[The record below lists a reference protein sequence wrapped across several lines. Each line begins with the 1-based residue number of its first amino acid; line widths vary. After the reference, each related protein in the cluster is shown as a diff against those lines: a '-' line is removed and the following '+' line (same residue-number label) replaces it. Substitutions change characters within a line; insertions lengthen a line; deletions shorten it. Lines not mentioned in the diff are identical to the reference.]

1 MPICISL
8 PKGTSFT
15 EMKHFLR
22 ILYSKMCYSDHLSS
36 ELLEIPPGL
45 VSALSIDIVIAS
57 LNQSHLSASVDIQG
71 FIPRLGRFIC
81 PFECGE
87 LFKSQFTLNVHLKNH
102 HQPSSF
108 MCEECGAEKE
118 SSGSLKLHQDMIHK
132 EQQCKECSIILSG
145 RHALKK
151 HVDILHSQRVQCTH
165 CTKDFMSKKYLLKIF
180 AHSSILKHHLDYCRP
195 RIEIESCPLCGKG
208 FKFEYLLR
216 RHLMTVHEGSMD
228 GPLPQFECELC
239 FQLFG
244 NDALLLRHK
253 EKIHTPDEDLS
264 VICKQCNTK
273 FPNIENYEDHVVVNH
288 GERPY
293 TCGECSV
300 TLKTHDPPS
309 NCICFLNTSLAHTL
323 FATFVEKRFNSLIS
337 YRSHRLN
344 VHSIDPKIIKIKI
357 ICHICQKQFRNEHD
371 LHIHFKSC
379 SSMAVTPLKRSNTD
393 KYPCQFCG
401 RGFML
406 YSQLHSHLRMRH
418 SVKRRKHLK
427 CHYCEQTFA
436 HSSILHLHL
445 KSNHTHKRLT
455 SCNNTTCSFVSLNRR
470 SLIEHHASKHS
481 IGIAYNRKKI
491 FICSICEKAL
501 SSEALRRIHMGQFH
515 LKNDEVTRSEF
526 NLPDVSFSLLQE
538 IKMDMNQNKNAMKS
552 LLQTQS
558 IDESQVKFGQENIG
572 ELKNQM
578 KQALKE
584 EYDEFKSGIRPS
596 IAYKIYPWRRYLNKV
611 FESEVPDYRMK
622 SSVEKSLPPFD
633 PIAAMI
639 TVYHDPDKIHKPP
652 LKLSEEKTPY
662 FPLMNCNPGKMC
674 ARRGDGYALDWPLT
688 DSRCGPSIYNKRG

>member
-1 MPICISL
+1 MGSEKPFLIHLWRGLQEQFGRGSSSCDVILFDHSESSRIQSIPCHSVVLMSLSTLFQKLLLDHATQQREMPICISL

-57 LNQSHLSASVDIQG
+57 LNQYEKTKKSRPKTMNRSHLSASVDIQG

-165 CTKDFMSKKYLLKIF
+165 CTKDFMSKKYLRKHLLSVHAKEEDKIFNCPYCSKNF

-293 TCGECSV
+293 TCE
-300 TLKTHDPPS
+300 TAKFYEL
-309 NCICFLNTSLAHTL
+309 
-323 FATFVEKRFNSLIS
+323 
-337 YRSHRLN
+337 
-344 VHSIDPKIIKIKI
+344 
-357 ICHICQKQFRNEHD
+357 
-371 LHIHFKSC
+371 
-379 SSMAVTPLKRSNTD
+379 
-393 KYPCQFCG
+393 
-401 RGFML
+401 
-406 YSQLHSHLRMRH
+406 
-418 SVKRRKHLK
+418 
-427 CHYCEQTFA
+427 
-436 HSSILHLHL
+436 
-445 KSNHTHKRLT
+445 
-455 SCNNTTCSFVSLNRR
+455 
-470 SLIEHHASKHS
+470 
-481 IGIAYNRKKI
+481 
-491 FICSICEKAL
+491 
-501 SSEALRRIHMGQFH
+501 
-515 LKNDEVTRSEF
+515 
-526 NLPDVSFSLLQE
+526 
-538 IKMDMNQNKNAMKS
+538 
-552 LLQTQS
+552 
-558 IDESQVKFGQENIG
+558 ES
-572 ELKNQM
+572 
-578 KQALKE
+578 
-584 EYDEFKSGIRPS
+584 
-596 IAYKIYPWRRYLNKV
+596 KIYY
-611 FESEVPDYRMK
+611 
-622 SSVEKSLPPFD
+622 
-633 PIAAMI
+633 
-639 TVYHDPDKIHKPP
+639 
-652 LKLSEEKTPY
+652 
-662 FPLMNCNPGKMC
+662 
-674 ARRGDGYALDWPLT
+674 
-688 DSRCGPSIYNKRG
+688 